1 MASVLPSAL
10 QAPPARPIRARSRA
24 DYRALT
30 RRKGLVLAGL
40 ALLLAASFVVDLTTG
55 AARYAVAD
63 VVQALFAPESV
74 SPALRVVI
82 WEIRLPVALIAAVV
96 GASLAVAGAQ
106 MQTILNNPLASP
118 FTLGISAAAS
128 FGAALALV
136 LGVSIIP
143 AAIDYMVPLNA
154 FIAAAGAALL
164 IHILSQR
171 RGVSTETVV
180 LLGIALVFTFNA
192 MLSLLQFVA
201 SEQALGAVVFW
212 TMGSLTKA
220 TWPKLAIATIV
231 LAACL
236 PLFMRRAWTLT
247 ALRLGEDKAES
258 FGINVRRLRLETM
271 LLVSLL
277 AAVPVSFVGTIGF
290 IGLVGPHIARMLIGE
305 DQRFFLPA
313 SALSGA
319 ALLSASSVV
328 SKSIIPGL
336 TVPISIVTALVGVPF
351 FFTLILS
358 NNRRWRSC

>member
-55 AARYAVAD
+55 AARYTVAD

-328 SKSIIPGL
+328 SKSLIPGL
-336 TVPISIVTALVGVPF
+336 TFPISIVTALVGVPF

-358 NNRRWRSC
+358 NNRRWRSW